1 MSHLISVN
9 NLHKSYGE
17 AIAIRGI
24 SFDVEVS
31 ELTAIIGPSGC
42 GKSTLLRCLNGLEI
56 FDSGRVRIGQ
66 RPFASRIQHS
76 APAFARG
83 GRDGLSKLQ
92 PLSALDRAG
101 KRDAR
106 ADGG

>member
-31 ELTAIIGPSGC
+31 EDSWLELFKG
-42 GKSTLLRCLNGLEI
+42 GK
-56 FDSGRVRIGQ
+56 
-66 RPFASRIQHS
+66 
-76 APAFARG
+76 AR
-83 GRDGLSKLQ
+83 
-92 PLSALDRAG
+92 
-101 KRDAR
+101 KRS
-106 ADGG
+106 